1 MLGKLIKNEFKA
13 VNRLMIPLH
22 LGLIA
27 ITIIGRFYL
36 QLTVFNNPARS
47 IVLSQ
52 NVWYNVLNVLLVF
65 FYVIALIA
73 AAMITYIYLS
83 ILRFRKNLFT
93 DEGYLMHTL
102 PVKASAHI
110 WSKLIVCFIW
120 ETVDAI
126 LVILSVFGLFINGEM
141 LRVLPKGLT
150 VMFES
155 FPDAFGVP
163 AGLGIPLFL
172 LLLLIDAVSG
182 ILTIYMCIAIG
193 HSFNS
198 HKILASVGVY
208 VGVTMITSIISMIF
222 SAVTGV
228 VVYGNSTLISTV
240 SDSTTTAAVFWLPW
254 IFSMLISLITGIA
267 AYLLANYFMTKRLNL
282 E

>member
-36 QLTVFNNPARS
+36 QFTVFDNAS
-47 IVLSQ
+47 MSYVMAQ
-52 NVWYNVLNVLLVF
+52 NIWYNILNAMLVM
-65 FYVIALIA
+65 FYVVALIA
-73 AAMITYIYLS
+73 AALITWIYLS

-102 PVKASAHI
+102 PVSASAHI

-120 ETVDAI
+120 EFIDIT
-126 LVILSVFGLFINGEM
+126 LVILSVFALFVNMDILRALPQGLSELFS
-141 LRVLPKGLT
+141 
-150 VMFES
+150 S

-163 AGLGIPLFL
+163 AGVGIPLYLLLFL
-172 LLLLIDAVSG
+172 LDSISS
-182 ILTIYMCIAIG
+182 ILCIYMCIAVG
-193 HSFNS
+193 HSFNN
-198 HKILASVGVY
+198 HKILASVGIY
-208 VGVTMITSIISMIF
+208 VGVSMLQSFISMIF
-222 SAVTGV
+222 TGITGMVFYGTSSALISVSNTMSAATNFWLSWIVSMIICIVTG
-228 VVYGNSTLISTV
+228 
-240 SDSTTTAAVFWLPW
+240 TA
-254 IFSMLISLITGIA
+254 S
-267 AYLLANYFMTKRLNL
+267 YLLANYFMTKKLNL